1 MWVAKSKNAAIEER
15 VAGVAGCQRVRLI
28 AVGLIGDAQCNGYDA
43 EHQKLGKVIE
53 KMHFGLDV
61 VR

>member
-1 MWVAKSKNAAIEER
+1 MGCQKQNAAIEER

-28 AVGLIGDAQCNGYDA
+28 AIGLIWDAQCGDYDA